1 MPKTPAQ
8 PDARVAG
15 DSREIRS
22 AVCTRCGCGCDDV
35 DLTVEGNRVIA
46 ARNAC
51 ALGQPWF
58 LAPLVEDD
66 PPARVN
72 GREVPVEEAAA
83 AAADLLAG
91 ARRPLLWGLVHCS
104 SEAQKLALE
113 LGDRLGGVVDPAA
126 GPNQAAAVT
135 AFQEWGEVNTTL
147 GEVALQKSL
156 IVLWHVEPERTHPR
170 LLERWGAASSDAERV
185 IRPGGNRAG
194 GKLLSPQG
202 RLDLLWTL
210 RELARSR
217 PATSDAA
224 ARGQPA
230 AAGDGSA
237 GATPAGGQA
246 PGEAAHTAPP
256 TGETSA
262 SLLEEA
268 ARLLDRLT
276 AEPHAVL
283 VFDAATTPP
292 GEQHAL
298 RALAATLNAVTR
310 FRLFALGGPGN
321 RAGADAV
328 LTWQTGFPAA
338 VDFAGGAPR
347 ANGGEFGAARLLAR
361 HDVDAALVV
370 CSDPADIPSEPAL
383 ARLGELPLVVLD
395 SAPNSLLDR
404 ARVALRSA
412 PYGLASGGT
421 FFRMDGVALGL
432 RPAVT
437 SRYPTEADWL
447 SRILSHLPAR
457 SAPRGEA
464 ALGKAA
470 PRQKRKRTP

>member
-8 PDARVAG
+8 PKPLVAG
-15 DSREIRS
+15 ASREIRS

-35 DLTVEGNRVIA
+35 DLTVEGNRVVA

-66 PPARVN
+66 PPARVD

-83 AAADLLAG
+83 AAAELLAG
-91 ARRPLLWGLVHCS
+91 ARRPLIWGLVHCS
-104 SEAQKLALE
+104 SEAQKLAIE
-113 LGDRLGGVVDPAA
+113 IGDRLGGVVDPAA
-126 GPNQAAAVT
+126 GPNHAAAVT

-147 GEVALQKSL
+147 GEVTLQKSL
-156 IVLWHVEPERTHPR
+156 IVLWNVEPERTHPR
-170 LLERWGAASSDAERV
+170 LLERWGAVSSDAERV
-185 IRPGGNRAG
+185 IRPGGDRAG
-194 GKLLSPQG
+194 GDRLSPEG

-217 PATSDAA
+217 AAASDAA
-224 ARGQPA
+224 AKGQPA
-230 AAGDGSA
+230 APGDGSA
-237 GATPAGGQA
+237 GSTPPGGQA
-246 PGEAAHTAPP
+246 SGEGAP
-256 TGETSA
+256 A
-262 SLLEEA
+262 EA
-268 ARLLDRLT
+268 ARLLDRLAT
-276 AEPHAVL
+276 EPHAVL
-283 VFDAATTPP
+283 VFDAAATPP

-310 FRLFALGGPGN
+310 VRLFALGGPGN

-328 LTWQTGFPAA
+328 LTWQTGFPAG
-338 VDFAGGAPR
+338 VDFASGAPR

-361 HDVDAALVV
+361 RDVDAALVV

-383 ARLGELPLVVLD
+383 ARLRDLPLVVLD
-395 SAPNSLLDR
+395 SAANSLLDK

-447 SRILSHLPAR
+447 SGILSRLPAR
-457 SAPRGEA
+457 SAPRGDA
-464 ALGKAA
+464 ASGKAA
-470 PRQKRKRTP
+470 ARPKRQKRKRTP